1 MTTQR
6 YYDEFALGYDRHRGH
21 PYHRLLDRLELQ
33 IIAPLLRD
41 HDVLD
46 LASGTGLLLMALQ
59 EQARSAVGVDLS
71 RGMLHHA
78 RRRGLRVVQGSAE
91 ALPFPAAAFDL
102 VCCFKAFPHLAD
114 PTLALAEMTRVCR
127 PGGAVVL
134 ELYNPNSLRGYLR
147 RFGPRR
153 RVSESLHEGQVVTRF
168 DTPETLSRRLPADLH
183 LESVHGIRTLTP
195 AGRLLGWPLL
205 GPALGRLEA
214 YLSAR
219 PRLFRWAGFLVVT
232 LRRTTAP

>member
-21 PYHRLLDRLELQ
+21 PYHRLLDRLELK
-33 IIAPLLRD
+33 ILEPHLRD
-41 HDVLD
+41 RDVLD
-46 LASGTGLLLMALQ
+46 LATGTGLLLMSMQ
-59 EQARSAVGVDLS
+59 EQAHSAVGVDLS

-91 ALPFPAAAFDL
+91 ALPFPEAAFDL

-114 PTLALAEMTRVCR
+114 PAQALLEMARVCR

-134 ELYNPNSLRGYLR
+134 ELYNPNSLRGMLR

-153 RVSESLHEGQVVTRF
+153 HVSESLHEGQVVTRF
-168 DTPETLSRRLPADLH
+168 DTPATLCALLPGDLRT
-183 LESVHGIRTLTP
+183 ESVHGVRTLTP
-195 AGRLLGWPLL
+195 AGRILGWPLL
-205 GPALGRLEA
+205 GPVLGRLETW
-214 YLSAR
+214 LSAR
-219 PRLFRWAGFLVVT
+219 PRLYNLAGFLVVT
-232 LRRTTAP
+232 LRKTGAP